1 MPALALPP
9 GTEGLASL
17 WELPAEGWEDRW
29 GRIIVDHGL
38 KERLRNFG
46 TFFFGARQRYSSV
59 GLPVHGLVVLAGP
72 PGTGKTTLAS
82 GLADRLARDLP
93 AGLLFLTVDPHA
105 LPSQLLGESQRA
117 VARLFS
123 RTLPDVAARGRP
135 VVVLLDEVEALAVNR
150 AGASLETNPVD
161 VHRAT
166 DAVLAGLDHVSATC
180 ANMLFV
186 ATTNYE
192 RGVDPAFLSRADLV
206 EEVPLPGISAVE
218 AILTDALVEVRPGFR
233 PDAVELRHVAEGCV
247 ARRLDARGVR
257 KLVLAAVLRRR
268 ELAIDPATLRLAD
281 LAAALPEHA
290 SRLDA

>member
-9 GTEGLASL
+9 GTEGLTSL

-46 TFFFGARQRYSSV
+46 TFFFGARHRYSSV
-59 GLPVHGLVVLAGP
+59 GLPVHGLIVLAGP
-72 PGTGKTTLAS
+72 PGTGKTTLAA
-82 GLADRLARDLP
+82 GLADQLARDLP

-117 VARLFS
+117 VARLFG

-150 AGASLETNPVD
+150 SGASLETNPVD

-206 EEVPLPGISAVE
+206 EEVPLPGVPAVE
-218 AILTDALVEVRPGFR
+218 AILTDALGEVRPGFR
-233 PDAVELRHVAEGCV
+233 PDPAELGRVAEGCV
-247 ARRLDARGVR
+247 ARGFDARGVR

-268 ELAIDPATLRLAD
+268 ELAIDPATLCLAD
-281 LAAALPEHA
+281 LAAALPDHA